1 MLENSIYS
9 VISPEGCASIL
20 YKDSARAA
28 EAAENLHL
36 TAEDAK
42 MLGII
47 EEIIPED
54 EIGTDAFYA
63 GLKKKLTEELRVLS
77 ADPELVQ
84 KRYERF
90 RVIGR
95 EFG

>member
-1 MLENSIYS
+1 
-9 VISPEGCASIL
+9 
-20 YKDSARAA
+20 
-28 EAAENLHL
+28 
-36 TAEDAK
+36 